1 MRRIATWVVLFVAV
15 LVAGAS
21 AQDRVRL
28 QLELRRG
35 DAVVARPVLSLSS
48 GSEGA
53 LDIDGVGTV
62 KVTPTLLAADR
73 VSLSFNIQAGSREA
87 KPRLVLLAG
96 ATGSLSINSEQPGGE
111 PLGISVMW
119 QQQ

>member
-1 MRRIATWVVLFVAV
+1 MRKTATGVVLFVAV

-35 DAVVARPVLSLSS
+35 DAIVATPVLSLSP

-53 LDIDGVGTV
+53 LDVDGVGTV
-62 KVTPTLLAADR
+62 KVTPTLLSSDR
-73 VSLSFNIQAGSREA
+73 VSLSFNIHAGSREA

-96 ATGSLSINSEQPGGE
+96 ATGSLTINSEQPGGE
-111 PLGISVMW
+111 PLGIFVTW